1 MAKKEITEFDRMVN
15 QLADECN
22 NYDDIASITKELQK
36 RIIERMLSGELNHHL
51 GYEKNS
57 QAPKDTENRRNG
69 NYHKKVIND
78 TGDIDLD
85 IPRDRNGTF
94 EPQIVKKGQTR
105 VPVFD
110 KRILSLY
117 ARGMSVRDIQSEI
130 KEDYDVNVSPDL
142 ISSVTEE
149 VMEEVIEWQNRPLE
163 ALYPILF
170 LDCIVVKCRQDK
182 HIINKSVFLALAVN
196 MEGKKELLGMY
207 IAQNEGAKFWLN
219 VVTELKNRGVKDIL
233 IACVDGL
240 KGFPE
245 AINSIYPKTQVQLC
259 IVHQI
264 RNSLKFV
271 PYKDRKEVAAD
282 LKQVYGSVSI
292 EEAELELLN
301 FSEKWDKEYGMISR
315 QWRTNW
321 TNLTVFFEYP
331 PEIRKVIYTTNA
343 IESLN
348 HTLRKTLKT
357 KGVLPNDNS
366 VFKLLY
372 LSIQRVSKKWTMPIR
387 DWASA
392 LNQFMIKFEDR
403 FKELGY

>member
-1 MAKKEITEFDRMVN
+1 MAKKEITELDRMIN
-15 QLADECN
+15 ELADECK
-22 NYDDIASITKELQK
+22 NYDDVSNLTRQLQK
-36 RIIERMLSGELNHHL
+36 KIIERMLNGELNHHL
-51 GYEKNS
+51 GYDKNS
-57 QAPKDTENRRNG
+57 QEPKDTENRRNG
-69 NYHKKVIND
+69 NYHKRV
-78 TGDIDLD
+78 TSELGDIDLD
-85 IPRDRNGTF
+85 IPRDREGTF
-94 EPQIVKKGQTR
+94 APQAVKKGQSR

-130 KEDYDVNVSPDL
+130 KEDYDVDVSPEL

-163 ALYPILF
+163 AIYPILF

-182 HIINKSVFLALAVN
+182 AVINKSVFLALAVN

-219 VVTELKNRGVKDIL
+219 VVSELKNRGVKDIL

-245 AINSIYPKTQVQLC
+245 AINSVFPLAQVQLC

-271 PYKDRKEVAAD
+271 PYKDRKEVASD
-282 LKQVYGSVSI
+282 LKLIYTSVSV
-292 EEAELELLN
+292 EEAELELIN
-301 FSEKWDKEYGMISR
+301 FSEKWDSKYSMISK
-315 QWRTNW
+315 QWRNNW
-321 TNLTVFFEYP
+321 SNLTLFLEYP

-348 HTLRKTLKT
+348 HSLRKTLKT
-357 KGVLPNDNS
+357 KGVLPNDNA

-372 LSIQRVSKKWTMPIR
+372 LSIRRVSSKWTMPIR

-392 LNQFMIKFEDR
+392 LNQFMIKFEGR
-403 FKELGY
+403 IPL

>member
-1 MAKKEITEFDRMVN
+1 MAKKEITELDRMIN
-15 QLADECN
+15 ELADECK
-22 NYDDIASITKELQK
+22 NYDDVSNLTRQLQK
-36 RIIERMLSGELNHHL
+36 KIIERMLNGELNHHL
-51 GYEKNS
+51 GYDKNS
-57 QAPKDTENRRNG
+57 QEPKDTENRRNG
-69 NYHKKVIND
+69 NYHKRV
-78 TGDIDLD
+78 TSELGDIDLD
-85 IPRDRNGTF
+85 IPRDREGTF
-94 EPQIVKKGQTR
+94 APQAVKKGQSR

-130 KEDYDVNVSPDL
+130 KEDYDVDVSPEL

-163 ALYPILF
+163 AIYPILF

-182 HIINKSVFLALAVN
+182 AVINKSVFLALAVN

-219 VVTELKNRGVKDIL
+219 VVSELKNRGVKDIL

-245 AINSIYPKTQVQLC
+245 AINSVFPLAQVQLC

-271 PYKDRKEVAAD
+271 PYKDRKEVATD
-282 LKQVYGSVSI
+282 LKLIYTSVSV
-292 EEAELELLN
+292 EEAELELIN
-301 FSEKWDKEYGMISR
+301 FSEKWDSKYSMISK
-315 QWRTNW
+315 QWRNNW
-321 TNLTVFFEYP
+321 SNLTLFLEYP

-348 HTLRKTLKT
+348 HSLRKTLKT
-357 KGVLPNDNS
+357 KGVLPNDNA

-372 LSIQRVSKKWTMPIR
+372 LSIRRVSSKWTMPIR

-392 LNQFMIKFEDR
+392 LNQFMIKFEGR
-403 FKELGY
+403 IPL